1 MLEGLKNYDIYD
13 GQQSEEQTAQS
24 AANKIDS
31 YAAEPAMGWI
41 DWKKLLFLT
50 GTTKTIR
57 LICWGGNYRTPFYTS
72 TSKLSLACI
81 YMERRKEK
89 VGEGHRYFDALRR
102 GETIT
107 RYTSEANRGWHEI
120 LNTDMQSYNTWTY
133 TKQLPL
139 IPIDEINGNSEIQQN
154 PLY

>member
-1 MLEGLKNYDIYD
+1 
-13 GQQSEEQTAQS
+13 
-24 AANKIDS
+24 
-31 YAAEPAMGWI
+31 
-41 DWKKLLFLT
+41 
-50 GTTKTIR
+50 
-57 LICWGGNYRTPFYTS
+57 
-72 TSKLSLACI
+72 
-81 YMERRKEK
+81 MERRKEL

-102 GETIT
+102 GETIN

-139 IPIDEINGNSEIQQN
+139 IPINEINGNSEIQQN